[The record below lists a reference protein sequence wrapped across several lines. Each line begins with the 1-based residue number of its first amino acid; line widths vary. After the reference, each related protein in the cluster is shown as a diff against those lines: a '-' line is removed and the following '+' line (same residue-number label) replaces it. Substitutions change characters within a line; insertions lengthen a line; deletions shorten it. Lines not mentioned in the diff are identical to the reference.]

1 MKRATFKILFYTKQS
16 RVTKN
21 GELPIILRVTVNGSR
36 TETTVNLKVNDSN
49 WNKVVGRSTG
59 KGRKDVE
66 LNSRLDTIQLRI
78 MQIYRNMEIDGVEI
92 TAKAIVEE
100 YQGKN
105 IKPAIT
111 LLTLFKEH
119 NERCQKLVGKD
130 MAYATYQRYNTCYN
144 HIVAFL
150 QYQFHKSDI
159 PITAVNHKFIV
170 DLEFYFKTVKNCS
183 HNTTTKYLKNF
194 KKITNIALCN
204 EHITKDPF
212 AKISFHFEEVERDFL
227 EDHELQAVINKR
239 FTIERLANVRDI
251 FVFCSLTGLSFSD
264 VKQLKDEHIV
274 RDNNGALWIRKRRQK
289 TKNMCNIP
297 LLDIPRNILD
307 KYKGSLACKNGVLLP
322 VLSNQRMNSY
332 LKEIADL
339 CGITKQISTHTA
351 RHTAATT
358 TFLAN
363 GVSIENVAKM
373 LGHSDTKMTRHYA
386 KVLDRSIM
394 SDMQEVN
401 RKLCVNY
408 K

>member
-1 MKRATFKILFYTKQS
+1 MSSY
-16 RVTKN
+16 
-21 GELPIILRVTVNGSR
+21 
-36 TETTVNLKVNDSN
+36 
-49 WNKVVGRSTG
+49 
-59 KGRKDVE
+59 
-66 LNSRLDTIQLRI
+66 
-78 MQIYRNMEIDGVEI
+78 
-92 TAKAIVEE
+92 
-100 YQGKN
+100 
-105 IKPAIT
+105 
-111 LLTLFKEH
+111 
-119 NERCQKLVGKD
+119 
-130 MAYATYQRYNTCYN
+130 
-144 HIVAFL
+144 
-150 QYQFHKSDI
+150 
-159 PITAVNHKFIV
+159 
-170 DLEFYFKTVKNCS
+170 VKNCS

-227 EDHELQAVINKR
+227 EDHELQAVINKE

-307 KYKGSLACKNGVLLP
+307 KYKGSLACKNGALLP
-322 VLSNQRMNSY
+322 VLTNQRMNSY